1 MYKKMKKYKYAKL
14 LTLAEA
20 GYHCNDNG
28 LFLKY
33 FNGFLNEFELEMP
46 SYLDKSFEN
55 CINYL
60 NSISFIMV
68 ERFLCSYFLYIE
80 NKGIQSSVVGG
91 FDQYDVEELKRLENR
106 SPNMRLK
113 IDQTDTDIS
122 YQGRLSIKI
131 NSDGILYLDNSADF
145 SIFDIFK
152 KKENNPR
159 YFINTKDFITIYNK
173 LKKPMN
179 KKDVKDFK
187 LFFKSVVGKPVKE
200 YYEPTIIEI

>member
-1 MYKKMKKYKYAKL
+1 MKKYKYQKL
-14 LTLAEA
+14 LTIAEA

-46 SYLDKSFEN
+46 LDNSFEN

-68 ERFLCSYFLYIE
+68 EKFLCSYFLYIE
-80 NKGIQSSVVGG
+80 NNGIQYSMPDS

-106 SPNMRLK
+106 SPIMRLM
-113 IDQTDTDIS
+113 IDQTGKDIL
-122 YQGRLSIKI
+122 YQKVLSIKI
-131 NSDGILYLDNSADF
+131 NSDGILYLNNSLDF

-152 KKENNPR
+152 KTENNPR
-159 YFINTKDFITIYNK
+159 YFINTKDFIAIYNR

-179 KKDVKDFK
+179 NKDIKDFQS
-187 LFFKSVVGKPVKE
+187 FCKSVIGKPITE
-200 YYEPTIIEI
+200 YYKPTIIKI